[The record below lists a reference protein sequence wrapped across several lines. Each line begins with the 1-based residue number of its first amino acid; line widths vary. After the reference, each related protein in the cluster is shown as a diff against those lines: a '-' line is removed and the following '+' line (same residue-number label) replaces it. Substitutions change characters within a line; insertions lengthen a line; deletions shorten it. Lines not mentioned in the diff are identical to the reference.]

1 MGLLNRFK
9 GAFTPRLQVVYSI
22 EDMRSQYI
30 KYDNAKLYAT
40 QDNLQAVINYRAS
53 SIAQLPI
60 KTYIRDGE
68 NERRRDRDS
77 VAAKLLYKPNDY
89 MTQFEF
95 MYATMIEWDIFG
107 CVYWLVSPDIDTESG
122 YRLDIIPAS
131 WVKKVEKKTSFSPSE
146 IWVQAEDGETMVK
159 IPMSTVVNFYMYAP
173 GSPASYM
180 SPISGLKQTLQEQI
194 EAAGF
199 RSKLWKSSG
208 RLNAQIVRPKDVQPW
223 TEETRNAWINAFR
236 EAWGEGGSNAG
247 KIPLME
253 DGMEIKPFQ
262 TSFKEQQWAESVKL
276 SRETCAAAY
285 RINPSMVWHS
295 DTQTYA
301 SSKDNARALYAEC
314 LGPDLQRFQQRINAF
329 LFPKIGITSTTY
341 VEFDLTE
348 KTKGSF
354 EETASMV
361 QAAVGG
367 PWMTRNEARARYNL
381 PAVEGGDVLINP
393 LNLDVSG
400 GEASGDE
407 VQEPKSCGC
416 ISCKSAELVE
426 LKVRGKSSKDEDEKV
441 EAILKKF
448 FERQKRSILPKL
460 GSEDYWDEERWNDEL
475 TEDLLGTINSIADAH
490 GIEASKTIK
499 SEYSTELTRNYL
511 KALTNGRATAINS
524 ATKKALDEF
533 LELEEDE
540 LEEGQT
546 PGDVFDERSN
556 RALGMA
562 RSCATVVA
570 SWAAIEAV
578 HQAESQPGYTYKKV
592 EKVWITG
599 ENARE
604 SHAAMNGERV
614 AIDANFSN
622 GAYWPGDEKLDPSES
637 CGCNCSTEIV
647 ITEERQ

>member
-1 MGLLNRFK
+1 MGLFGRFK
-9 GAFTPRLQVVYSI
+9 TAFTPSMQVVYSL
-22 EDMRSQYI
+22 EDVSSQVA
-30 KYDNAKLYAT
+30 KYDARKLYLT
-40 QDNLQAVINYRAS
+40 QDNLQAVVNFRAN

-60 KTYIRDGE
+60 KTYIRDSE
-68 NERRRDRDS
+68 TERKRDRDS
-77 VAAKLLYKPNDY
+77 VAAKLLWKPNNY

-95 MYATMIEWDIFG
+95 MYATMIEWDVFG
-107 CVYWLVSPDIDTESG
+107 CCYWLVSPDQDSESG
-122 YRLDIIPAS
+122 YRLDIIPSS
-131 WVKKVEKKTSFSPSE
+131 WVKKVERENAFGPSG
-146 IWVQAEDGETMVK
+146 IWVQSNGSSTAVK
-159 IPMSTVVNFYMYAP
+159 IPSSEVINFYMYAP
-173 GSPASYM
+173 GNPGGYI
-180 SPISGLKQTLQEQI
+180 SPISGLKQTLYEQI
-194 EAAGF
+194 ESAGF

-223 TEETRNAWINAFR
+223 DEETRNSWINAFR

-285 RINPSMVWHS
+285 RINPSMIWHS

-314 LGPDLQRFQQRINAF
+314 LGPDLQRFQQRINAI
-329 LFPKIGITSTTY
+329 LFPMIGANPNTY

-393 LNLDVSG
+393 LNLDVG
-400 GEASGDE
+400 GMKDE
-407 VQEPKSCGC
+407 SEEPTEPKTCGC
-416 ISCKSAELVE
+416 VSCKSSDLVE

-441 EAILKKF
+441 EVILKKF

-460 GSEDYWDEERWNDEL
+460 GSEDYWDEKRWNDEL
-475 TEDLLGTINSIADAH
+475 TEDLLGTINSIADTH
-490 GIEASKTIK
+490 GTEASKTIK
-499 SEYSTELTRNYL
+499 ADYSPEATRNYL

-524 ATKKALDEF
+524 ATKKALDEY
-533 LELEEDE
+533 LESEEEDE
-540 LEEGQT
+540 EFT
-546 PGDVFDERSN
+546 ASDVFEARSN

-570 SWAAIEAV
+570 SWATLEAV
-578 HQAESQPGYTYKKV
+578 RQAESQPGYTYKKV
-592 EKVWITG
+592 EKVWVTG

-614 AIDANFSN
+614 AVDANFSN

-647 ITEERQ
+647 ITEVKR